1 MTNERDFDRLAQAWL
16 ELGPDEAPDR
26 VVAAVL
32 QAAETTPQVRRP
44 LRRPT
49 WRTFRMNRLAIAA
62 FVAVLVAVVGG
73 GIMLSRG
80 SESNVGGPVVTPAP
94 TAAPTPAASTG
105 ALVAPALQATW
116 MGTHRDLP
124 GVAPG
129 AGTALVLNAT
139 GLAITQAAGQS
150 VPALSVRASSPS
162 EGRLHLVTGT
172 TARAGCTDGSTGDY
186 AWTVAGNVLTLT
198 MVDDLCAARVA
209 GLAGDWHKS
218 ACKDTTDNC
227 LGDLAAGTY
236 ASQFIDP
243 RLKGSS
249 WHPVYGGVTYT
260 VPDGW
265 SNSGDWPNELV
276 LMPSSDYARAGAQ
289 GLPNGEFEELVVLA
303 RPVLNQVNA
312 DCARMPATSVEQ
324 TVQGYIDWIRS
335 QPSLK
340 ATQPKPITVSGHPAQ
355 QIDVSIAPGWKQG
368 CKGDPIPQPASVFLA
383 AEDPDPA
390 ATWGIAGKEQMRVV
404 VIDIG
409 GGDLAV
415 AYADSTDP
423 SRFPVLAQDSLPIIS
438 SLVFK

>member
-49 WRTFRMNRLAIAA
+49 WRSFRMNRLAIAA

-94 TAAPTPAASTG
+94 TAAPTPAASTE
-105 ALVAPALQATW
+105 AVVATALQGTW

-124 GVAPG
+124 GVAPE
-129 AGTALVLNAT
+129 AGTALVLNST
-139 GLAITQAAGQS
+139 GLAVTQAAAQS
-150 VPALSVRASSPS
+150 LPALSVRASSPS
-162 EGRLHLVTGT
+162 EGRLHLVTGS

-186 AWTVAGNVLTLT
+186 AWTIAGNVLTLT
-198 MVDDLCAARVA
+198 VVDDPCPKRVA
-209 GLAGDWHKS
+209 GIAGDWHKS
-218 ACKDTTDNC
+218 ACKDPTDNC

-265 SNSGDWPNELV
+265 ANSGDWPNELV

-289 GLPNGEFEELVVLA
+289 GLSNGEFEELVVLA

-312 DCARMPATSVEQ
+312 DCARMPATSVDH

-335 QPSLK
+335 QPSLQV
-340 ATQPKPITVSGHPAQ
+340 TQPKPITVSGHPAQ
-355 QIDVSIAPGWKQG
+355 MVDVSLAPGWKQG
-368 CKGDPIPQPASVFLA
+368 CKDDPKPQPASVFLA
-383 AEDPDPA
+383 AEDADPA

-423 SRFPVLAQDSLPIIS
+423 SRFHVLAQDSLPIVS
-438 SLVFK
+438 SMVFK